1 MLNRISYFPDLLY
14 LIKPVKVIQ
23 ARLRLSVSRHLSFG
37 SPGHSGVYIAL
48 SPPLSAA
55 IMSLHPLTPGTMVT
69 IHPDFMAERF
79 TPLLTVLLLF
89 FERSFE
95 GSHFSFYSVLSNPIS
110 ARHPYI
116 LPITPVLFQP
126 VKNNTS
132 TVRMQKNNTSS
143 LRKEP
148 VKTTHPV

>member
-1 MLNRISYFPDLLY
+1 MGKQNASSHRHISDRWNQNNLFHFTSSFTLNLPSLIFFSFFYCLLKRTSYFPDLSY

-23 ARLRLSVSRHLSFG
+23 ARLRLSVSRHLSLG

-79 TPLLTVLLLF
+79 TPL
-89 FERSFE
+89 S
-95 GSHFSFYSVLSNPIS
+95 
-110 ARHPYI
+110 
-116 LPITPVLFQP
+116 
-126 VKNNTS
+126 
-132 TVRMQKNNTSS
+132 
-143 LRKEP
+143 
-148 VKTTHPV
+148 